1 MAVRRPVLAPR
12 HLLVLFVGITI
23 VLASAL
29 AWLGS
34 QLVRQDRA
42 LERERGHEAL
52 TRAAATVTTALQ
64 DRLATVQSSLTQ
76 IVGLPIE
83 ERHAAMSRMGAALGA
98 TAALVEFRP
107 GRVTSAPAQA
117 LLYDPAAGMEEPAT
131 PAALAR
137 GEWLEFRDRDL
148 PAAAAAYRKHA
159 SDRDLT
165 VRGGA
170 LLRLA
175 RVLARDGRTGE
186 ALRTYEVLATL
197 DTVSVHGLPAVLLAS
212 HARLGL
218 LRSQGDAR
226 AVAVEADSLLARLA
240 AGHWRLSRGSLEFYY
255 EEALRARGAG
265 AVRADSA
272 AGGAAFA
279 PAALPADKVLL
290 SLAVDS
296 LWQMR
301 SAAPAAGFDR
311 RQLLT
316 VDSTAVLVLSSAR
329 SDVSL
334 MFLATPTYVRS
345 EWLDPLEPFLRREG
359 VTLALS
365 DATGAPLFAL
375 SGPDSSPDAPRIT
388 HAASVSRLPWTLSVA
403 FADPRALAREFA
415 ARRRILLSSLVLAML
430 LVLAG
435 MYAVVRAVNRELAVA
450 RLQSDFV
457 AAVSH
462 EFRTPLTSMLQVAE
476 LLDGGR
482 VSSDERRAQYHAV
495 LRREA
500 DRLHR
505 LVENLLDFGRM
516 EAGAREFRFEQLDAA
531 AMVNQVVDEFRAG
544 VAAAGYDV
552 RLSAGEA
559 GAIRA
564 DREALARALWNLL
577 DNAVKYSPESRTIHV
592 SVARDNG
599 HVAMSVRDGGVGIPP
614 EEHAT
619 IFHEFMRGR
628 AARDSGIRGT
638 GIGLAMVRHIVRAHS
653 GEIRFTST
661 IGAGS
666 TFTILLRPA
675 SA

>member
-12 HLLVLFVGITI
+12 HLLVLFAGITI

-42 LERERGHEAL
+42 LERERGHETL
-52 TRAAATVTTALQ
+52 TRAATTVTTALQ
-64 DRLATVQSSLTQ
+64 ERMAAVQSSLNQ
-76 IVGLPIE
+76 VVGLPVA
-83 ERHAAMSRMGAALGA
+83 ERHAAISRIGATLGS
-98 TAALVEFRP
+98 TAALVEFTS
-107 GRVTSAPAQA
+107 GRVTISPARA
-117 LLYDPAAGMEEPAT
+117 LLYDPSAPMEEPAT

-137 GEWLEFRDRDL
+137 GERLEFRERDL
-148 PAAAAAYRKHA
+148 SGAAAAYRAHA
-159 SDRDLT
+159 FDGDPT
-165 VRGGA
+165 VRGAA
-170 LLRLA
+170 LLSLA
-175 RVLARDGRTGE
+175 RVLAKGGLTDE
-186 ALRTYEVLATL
+186 ALRTYDRLASL
-197 DTVSVHGLPAVLLAS
+197 DTVSVHGLPAALLAS

-218 LRSQGDAR
+218 LQSRGR
-226 AVAVEADSLLARLA
+226 AAETRVETDSLLARLV
-240 AGHWRLSRGSLEFYY
+240 AGRWRLSRGSFEFYH
-255 EEALRARGAG
+255 EETLRARRTRANP
-265 AVRADSA
+265 ADSA
-272 AGGAAFA
+272 AA
-279 PAALPADKVLL
+279 PAPFSPAAMSGDKVLL
-290 SLAVDS
+290 SRAVDS
-296 LWQMR
+296 LWRMR
-301 SAAPAAGFDR
+301 SAIPATGFDR

-329 SDVSL
+329 SDASL
-334 MFLATPTYVRS
+334 MLLATPAYVRS
-345 EWLDPLEPFLRREG
+345 EWLDPLEPFLSREG

-365 DATGAPLFAL
+365 DATGAPLFAS
-375 SGPDSSPDAPRIT
+375 SGPDSSPDTPRIT
-388 HAASVSRLPWTLSVA
+388 HAASVSRLPWNLTVA
-403 FADPRALAREFA
+403 IADPGALSREFA

-430 LVLAG
+430 LVLVG

-462 EFRTPLTSMLQVAE
+462 EFRTPLTSMRQVAE
-476 LLDGGR
+476 LLDAGR

-495 LRREA
+495 LRREG

-531 AMVNQVVDEFRAG
+531 ALVNQVVDEFRAG
-544 VAAAGYDV
+544 VATAGYDV

-559 GAIRA
+559 GAVRA

-577 DNAVKYSPESRTIHV
+577 DNAVKYSPESKTIHV
-592 SVARDNG
+592 SVARVNG

-638 GIGLAMVRHIVRAHS
+638 GIGLAMVRHIVRAHG
-653 GEIRFTST
+653 GEIRFTSA